1 MWAGVEHRLEIAL
14 AVTGEQDVAASDRT
28 GDEVAGFGEFRAVAE
43 IEPAICRISG
53 RAPAPEWRIDEG
65 LPGNLENLPRFID
78 QKRCLHR
85 PNRIHRSASLDQL
98 ILSACR
104 RSYAVDSTSDR
115 SSRDCLQPAAEHRH
129 VLAALIEIAPT
140 ISLPRIAATE
150 KRCPWCRAHNVVG
163 IDHVAD
169 DLDVEI
175 VLIGPDHGGSLYS
188 RFAPAMLPATQIAC
202 SAHWPR
208 SRRGWRGR
216 GICSICSA
224 SRRR

>member
-1 MWAGVEHRLEIAL
+1 MLLAADLRAAMWAGVEHRLEIAL
-14 AVTGEQDVAASDRT
+14 AVTGKQDVAASDRT

-43 IEPAICRISG
+43 IEPAFVEYLG
-53 RAPAPEWRIDEG
+53 ALQLQNGGIDEG

-115 SSRDCLQPAAEHRH
+115 SSRDCLATSRRNIAMS
-129 VLAALIEIAPT
+129 LAALIEIAPT

-150 KRCPWCRAHNVVG
+150 KRSPLVSPRTMWSA
-163 IDHVAD
+163 
-169 DLDVEI
+169 
-175 VLIGPDHGGSLYS
+175 LIMSPTTW
-188 RFAPAMLPATQIAC
+188 ML
-202 SAHWPR
+202 R
-208 SRRGWRGR
+208 SY
-216 GICSICSA
+216 
-224 SRRR
+224 